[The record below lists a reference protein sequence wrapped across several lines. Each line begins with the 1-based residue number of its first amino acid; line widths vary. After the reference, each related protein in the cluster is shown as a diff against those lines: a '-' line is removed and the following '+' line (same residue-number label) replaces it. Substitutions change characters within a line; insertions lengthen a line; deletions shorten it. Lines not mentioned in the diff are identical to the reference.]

1 MRKLRILIFEDD
13 PALAALLKQ
22 VLLQKGHD
30 VHVFSDPT
38 SCPVYRDH
46 ESECPQNTACADV
59 IISDHMMPN
68 MTGVDFFRFQRM
80 RGCKAPDE
88 NKVLIT
94 GTAIHA
100 DLKKAID
107 ELGCHFIKKPFK
119 VAEILKWVDEC
130 AERVNA
136 TKAS

>member
-22 VLLQKGHD
+22 MLLQKGHD

-46 ESECPQNTACADV
+46 ERECPQNTACADI

-68 MTGVDFFRFQRM
+68 MTGVEYYRLQRL
-80 RGCKAPDE
+80 RGCNTPSE

-94 GTAIHA
+94 GTVIHA
-100 DLKKAID
+100 DLKNAID
-107 ELGCHFIKKPFK
+107 ELGCHLIKKPFN
-119 VAEILKWVDEC
+119 ATEILKWVDEC
-130 AERVNA
+130 AERINA

>member
-38 SCPVYRDH
+38 SCPVYSDH
-46 ESECPQNTACADV
+46 EIESPQNTACAGV

-68 MTGVDFFRFQRM
+68 MTGVEYYRLQRL

-88 NKVLIT
+88 NKALIT
-94 GTAIHA
+94 GSAMHA
-100 DLKKAID
+100 DLKQAIN

-119 VAEILKWVDEC
+119 VDEILRWVDEC
-130 AERVNA
+130 AERIDV
-136 TKAS
+136 TEFS